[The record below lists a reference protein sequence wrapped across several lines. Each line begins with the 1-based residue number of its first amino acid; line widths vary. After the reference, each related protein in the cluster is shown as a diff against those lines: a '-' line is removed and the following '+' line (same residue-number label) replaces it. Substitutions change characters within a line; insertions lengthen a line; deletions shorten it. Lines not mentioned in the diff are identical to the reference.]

1 LSVIETERLIL
12 TEFKDEDA
20 DFIIR
25 LLNSP
30 GWLKYIGT
38 RNIQTTEDARSYIS
52 EKLAPSYQNNGFGFY
67 LVSTRSGNEPVG
79 MCGLIKREGLE
90 DVDIGFA
97 LLPEHEGKGYAYEAA
112 SATMTYAKD
121 ILKLKRIAAITV
133 PYNKASVKLLEKIG
147 LKFDKMINM
156 TDDKEELMYFIKS
169 FN

>member
-38 RNIQTTEDARSYIS
+38 RNIQTPEDARKYIT
-52 EKLAPSYQNNGFGFY
+52 EKLAPSYQKNGFGFY
-67 LVSTRSGNEPVG
+67 HVRTRSGNESVG
-79 MCGLIKREGLE
+79 MCGLIKREGLD

-112 SATMTYAKD
+112 SATMIYAKD
-121 ILKLKRIAAITV
+121 VLKLKRVAAITV
-133 PYNKASVKLLEKIG
+133 PYNKASIKLLEKIG
-147 LKFDKMINM
+147 LKFDKMINLA
-156 TDDKEELMYFIKS
+156 DDKEELMYFINS